1 MRIDAG
7 LVLDKLHP
15 GTVLAPAPSPPGGV
29 GLNENIPSTQLGR
42 GLNPAAHSELAEG
55 LKWIWICLGRDN
67 GLPAE
72 TAALEACAAYG
83 ETVSFSSST
92 ACGGCTRKA

>member
-15 GTVLAPAPSPPGGV
+15 GTVLVPVSSPLGGV
-29 GLNENIPSTQLGR
+29 CLHENTPSAQLGR
-42 GLNPAAHSELAEG
+42 GMNPAARSELAEG
-55 LKWIWICLGRDN
+55 LKWIWICLGKDN

-72 TAALEACAAYG
+72 TAALEAFAAYG
-83 ETVSFSSST
+83 ETLYI
-92 ACGGCTRKA
+92 

>member
-15 GTVLAPAPSPPGGV
+15 GMALVPESSPPGGV
-29 GLNENIPSTQLGR
+29 SLDRNSAQLDLGM
-42 GLNPAAHSELAEG
+42 NPAAHSELAEG
-55 LKWIWICLGRDN
+55 LKWIWICLGKDN

-72 TAALEACAAYG
+72 TVALEACAAYG
-83 ETVSFSSST
+83 ESSLW
-92 ACGGCTRKA
+92 